1 MIKLFLKY
9 FVYNGNTKSLKVSFV
24 LPLLTIMVG
33 SYIMFISYAI
43 MDGFKDEI
51 LKSIYF
57 FNKENNIIIN
67 KKISDQSSNRYE
79 ELIIFLKEKDY
90 IDTMYEERIIFIK
103 SNFQSTISKAY
114 GIINFSDF
122 KPKEFFEYNYKNN
135 LNYFCYVGS
144 NLARNLNIKPGDQI
158 DLISVLDFKNLYDFP
173 ETKITVKDI
182 IKSDILKYDN
192 SIYMPYDSILFKKN
206 VLFNINLN
214 KELSLSDYN
223 FIKERFSN
231 SIEIN
236 SDNYIFSELIH
247 AINFEKT
254 FYVFFGFVIVI
265 ISSIMLVGF
274 NISSIVTNISKIGI
288 LESLGLK
295 RKKIK
300 ILFLLNTLVLTILGI
315 MISLI
320 LIFLTIYFDNNYML
334 LDFIFDPKVYFN
346 FKLKLPSQI
355 IFNIIILIF
364 MIMFAS
370 TIYPLN
376 KIGKLNIIKAIKGR
390 NIWF

>member
-390 NIWF
+390 NI

>member
-300 ILFLLNTLVLTILGI
+300 ILFLLNTLVLTTSGI

-390 NIWF
+390 NI

>member
-300 ILFLLNTLVLTILGI
+300 ILFLLNTLVLTTSGI